1 MRREVSFTRCSPRL
15 RVIVESPRVI
25 RSAPEAIAHRGLSDD
40 PIFGTPIGWDEPKDQ
55 LAREPPSH
63 SLSFVHLLRPETLRT
78 AMQYTAAPSVSSET
92 ATTPAARMR
101 PLDAPN
107 L

>member
-1 MRREVSFTRCSPRL
+1 MTRS
-15 RVIVESPRVI
+15 
-25 RSAPEAIAHRGLSDD
+25 SAPV
-40 PIFGTPIGWDEPKDQ
+40 GWDEPKDQ

-63 SLSFVHLLRPETLRT
+63 SLSFDHLLRPETLRT

-101 PLDAPN
+101 PLHAPN